1 MAKKKKNATVAPSGL
16 AIERNGNNYTFTWKQ
31 GDKDYGWGQQLEYS
45 KNGGA
50 WTPISITNT
59 ATSAVITNQVDPSTG
74 LPDVW
79 TLHFRVCGRRNKW
92 KDGKTTIK
100 PKWSAWA
107 TSGVWTSYVPLVD
120 PVTYE
125 NESANSGTFGWS
137 VQNESNTGAILCRVE
152 TQTCYVRH
160 GATPPDNAWGPI
172 AYAAASGSLT
182 ITEDTEALAAGN
194 IVRWFR
200 VRSVGTHGRV
210 SAWQSNNHAY
220 GAPNAAVLINAN
232 AQTTGSVSR
241 ITAEWTDEYGALNPI
256 DMIALQYA
264 IAKPTNEAMTPP
276 ADGWSTAIEVK
287 PNGAYNKVVINVE
300 NTIDVDECMWVRVK
314 SWHDDNNNSVYSNAM
329 VAQYGALGAPTINAV
344 PDNQTGDVSITIT
357 ETTACA
363 VANTAIFYRSE
374 DDPSNDQI
382 VAILPKGTTT
392 TTANVPDIIGRTRSC
407 FGAFA
412 FVGTYDGTTIS
423 STKMRSE
430 TNTDSD
436 IMAVPPTNVT
446 VMEGPDEGT
455 VRVGW
460 DWSWTEA
467 TRAEISWSDKE
478 WAWESTDGPSDYSV
492 EDVRATSWI
501 VAGLEVGKKWFFK
514 VRLIDG
520 STDKEVV
527 GPWSETVK
535 YDLTTVPDRPAL
547 TLSKNVIN
555 EGGTFVARW
564 ASADQDY
571 AEIAL
576 VTFENGD
583 PVYGDVIAH
592 ADGQSS
598 VEIDREWV
606 TGETYYLAVRVTTTN
621 GMQTAW
627 SDPVSLYVA
636 EPVSIT
642 AYTMSSLGFKYYPDV
657 IVTETYDSETGEW
670 SVLSRMRPLD
680 VTSAYLT
687 SWNVEVYNKAVNS
700 EVTEILIDTDTEK
713 QYKQYELVEGLK
725 ATNMPFLVYV
735 GGAGESGTTTAS
747 IIRATDYHLD
757 RPDDTTFDGYEGEVV
772 ATHSRTGEAIQN
784 VIKFTPDDLIGHLDD
799 GASYILE
806 ASVTDVY
813 GQTASVRY
821 PFVVD
826 WSHKAEVP
834 GVSVVMDKV
843 QRIARITPI
852 APSNYQNGDKCDIYR
867 ITADQ
872 PELIVKGGTFGTTY
886 VDPYPAFGEFCGHR
900 IVTITR
906 NGDYTTENGL
916 GWYDAD
922 YVDGDIL
929 EDLNMVIDVD
939 GDQIVLPYNLTLSNT
954 WNKDFKRTSYLG
966 GAVQG
971 DWNPAVT
978 RDLSAGTVIVR
989 GDDLDKQLMIRDLA
1003 GYAGVAHVRTP
1014 DGSSLTADVQINEQQ
1029 SYDTKAITYSMT
1041 IKAIDPSEPVGMTL
1055 ERWNVMHPVDE

>member
-1 MAKKKKNATVAPSGL
+1 MAKKKKDGTVKPSGL
-16 AIERNGNNYTFTWKQ
+16 AITRNGNNYTFTWKR
-31 GDKDYGWGQQLEYS
+31 GDKDYGWGQQFQYR

-50 WTPISITNT
+50 WINVTVSIT
-59 ATSAVITNQVDPSTG
+59 ATSASITNQIDATTH
-74 LPDVW
+74 LPNVKS
-79 TLHFRVCGRRNKW
+79 LQFRVQGRRKKW

-100 PKWSAWA
+100 PKWSGWA
-107 TSGVWTSYVPLVD
+107 TSAVWSATVPTVQ

-125 NESANSGTFGWS
+125 NDTANSGTFSWS
-137 VQNESNTGAILCRVE
+137 VQNDPKSNAILCR
-152 TQTCYVRH
+152 TQIQTCFVRN
-160 GATPPDNAWGPI
+160 GATPPDTAWGAI
-172 AYAAASGSLT
+172 ENVAASGSRT
-182 ITEDTEALAAGN
+182 ISEQTEDLAEGN
-194 IVRWFR
+194 LVRWFR
-200 VRSVGTHGRV
+200 VRSVGTAKV
-210 SAWQSNNHAY
+210 SDWKTSRHSY
-220 GAPNAAVLINAN
+220 GDPNAAVLQSAS
-232 AQTTGSVSR
+232 AVTVGSVTR
-241 ITAEWTDEYGALNPI
+241 ITAVWSDDYNTVNPI

-264 IAKPTNEAMTPP
+264 IAKPTDEAMTPP

-287 PNGAYNKVVINVE
+287 PNGAGNKVIVNVE
-300 NTIDVDECMWVRVK
+300 NTIDVDECLWVRVK
-314 SWHDDNNNSVYSNAM
+314 GWHDDDNNASFSNAM
-329 VAQYGALGAPTINAV
+329 VAQYGDLGTPTLSAV
-344 PDNQTGDVSITIT
+344 PDTSTGDVAITIT
-357 ETTACA
+357 ETTACTA
-363 VANTAIFYRSE
+363 ANTAIFYRAD

-382 VAILPKGTTT
+382 IAILQNGTTT
-392 TTANVPDIIGRTRSC
+392 ATVNVPDIIGKTATC
-407 FGAFA
+407 FGAYA

-423 STKMRSE
+423 SIKMRSG
-430 TNTDSD
+430 TDLVST
-436 IMAVPPTNVT
+436 IAAVAPDNVT

-455 VRVGW
+455 ARVGW
-460 DWSWTEA
+460 EWTWTEA
-467 TRAEISWSDKE
+467 TKAEISWSDKE

-501 VAGLEVGKKWFFK
+501 VAGLEVGKRWFFK

-520 STDKEVV
+520 SNDKEIV

-535 YDLTTVPDRPAL
+535 YDLSTVPDRPAL

-564 ASADQDY
+564 ASTDQDY

-576 VTFENGD
+576 VTFSNGD

-592 ADGQSS
+592 VDGQSS

-642 AYTMSSLGFKYYPDV
+642 AYTMSSLAFTYYPDV
-657 IVTETYDSETGEW
+657 LVTETYDSGTGEW
-670 SVLSRMRPLD
+670 NVSKAYPQD
-680 VTSAYLT
+680 ATSAFLS
-687 SWNVEVYNKAVNS
+687 SWNVEVYNNAVNN
-700 EVTEILIDTDTEK
+700 VITETLVDTDTEK
-713 QYKQYELVEGLK
+713 QYKQMELADGLTLSK
-725 ATNMPFLVYV
+725 MPFLVYIN
-735 GGAGESGTTTAS
+735 GAGESGTSTAN

-772 ATHSRTGEAIQN
+772 ATYSQTGNAISSP
-784 VIKFTPDDLIGHLDD
+784 VRFTPDDLVGHLDD

-806 ASVTDVY
+806 ATVVDEY
-813 GQTASVRY
+813 GQTATVRY
-821 PFVVD
+821 PFMVN
-826 WSHKAEVP
+826 WYHKAEVP

-843 QRIARITPI
+843 QRIAKITPI
-852 APSNYQNGDKCDIYR
+852 APDNYQSGDTCDIYR

-872 PELIVKGGTFGTTY
+872 PELIIKGGEFGTTY
-886 VDPYPAFGEFCGHR
+886 VDPYPAFGDFCGHR
-900 IVTITR
+900 IVTITK
-906 NGDYTTENGL
+906 NGDYTTADGL

-939 GDQIVLPYNLTLSNT
+939 GDQIVLPYNLTLNNT

-971 DWNPAVT
+971 DWNPAIT

-1014 DGSSLTADVQINEQQ
+1014 DGSSLTADVQINELQ
-1029 SYDTKAITYSMT
+1029 SYETKAISYTMT

-1055 ERWNVMHPVDE
+1055 ELWNSLHPVDE